1 LSLARALR
9 LASAGPE
16 GRALKAGEVDAV
28 IDSASGNVFL
38 LPQAKHALSSAG
50 GEAANGL
57 LAALPRQTYLRLLT
71 ELELVPLAHGQVLY
85 QPGDRIQHVYFPN
98 DAVVS
103 LSVVLELKALEV
115 CLVGREGMVGIPLV
129 LGAERASARAM
140 VQGTGTALRMKAAS
154 FRDELERC
162 APLQRELLR
171 YGHTKLLQ
179 ARQSAG
185 CSRFHRV
192 EERLAYWLLMAY
204 DRMRADSVQL
214 THGLIAD
221 LLGVRRVGV
230 TNAAGALQ
238 RRGLI
243 EYHRG
248 DIRVRDRK
256 GLEAAACS
264 CYRTVKTL
272 AG

>member
-1 LSLARALR
+1 MNLARALR
-9 LASAGPE
+9 LVSTGPE
-16 GRALKAGEVDAV
+16 RQALKAGEVDAV

-38 LPQAKHALSSAG
+38 LSQAKRALSSAG

-71 ELELVPLAHGQVLY
+71 EMELVPLTRGQVLY
-85 QPGDRIQHVYFPN
+85 QPGERIQHVYFPN

-103 LSVVLELKALEV
+103 LLAVLELKALEV

-162 APLQRELLR
+162 VPLQRELQR
-171 YGHTKLLQ
+171 YAHVKLLQ
-179 ARQSAG
+179 ARQAAG

-192 EERLAYWLLMAY
+192 EERLAYWLLMAH
-204 DRMRADSVQL
+204 DRTTASGLQL
-214 THGLIAD
+214 THELLAD
-221 LLGVRRVGV
+221 MLGVRRVGV
-230 TNAAGALQ
+230 TNAAGELQ

-272 AG
+272 TG